1 LMKRRILYIVFALIA
16 GIVVYRLAQFTL
28 SKFSQVE
35 EKEVKKIP
43 VKAVAVKRR
52 DLVTRIELTG
62 DIVGTEVVRVFS
74 QVPGKVHSIRVKEGQ
89 RVSKGTV
96 LFKIN
101 RDIVGMEYMLAL
113 VESPISGYIGEITV
127 DRGMTI
133 SPTTPLAQVV
143 SMYTVE
149 AVVHVMEEKINL
161 VQVGMPAIITVEA
174 FPEREF
180 RGRVYKKS
188 AVLDQVSRTQEVR
201 VIIQNT
207 NLALKHGMFANVGII
222 TGRTENAVTVPVDS
236 LFTEGKESFVFT
248 VVEGRAVK
256 KKVRTGI
263 TVENFTE
270 ITSGVEENEIVITLG
285 HENVDEGDELLV
297 YREDVNASEDELTVK
312 KEKQP

>member
-1 LMKRRILYIVFALIA
+1 MKRKILYIIFAIIA
-16 GIVVYRLAQFTL
+16 GIVVYRLALFTL

-35 EKEVKKIP
+35 EKDVKKIP

-161 VQVGMPAIITVEA
+161 VRVGMPALITVEA

-180 RGRVYKKS
+180 KGRVYKKS

-201 VIIQNT
+201 ILIQNK
-207 NLALKHGMFANVGII
+207 NLALKHGMFADVDII
-222 TGRTENAVTVPVDS
+222 TGRTENALTVPVDS
-236 LFTEGKESFVFT
+236 IFTEGKESFVFT

-256 KKVRTGI
+256 RKVRTGI

-270 ITSGVEENEIVITLG
+270 ITSGIKENEIVITLG

-297 YREDVNASEDELTVK
+297 YREDVDAAEEKTSAQ

>member
-1 LMKRRILYIVFALIA
+1 MKRRILYIVFALIA

-35 EKEVKKIP
+35 EKKVRKIP

-89 RVSKGTV
+89 RVSKGAV

-149 AVVHVMEEKINL
+149 AVIHVMEEKINL
-161 VQVGMPAIITVEA
+161 VRVGMPAVITVEA

-201 VIIQNT
+201 VLIQNN
-207 NLALKHGMFANVGII
+207 NLALKHGMFANVSVI
-222 TGRTENAVTVPVDS
+222 TGRTEDAVTVPVDAV
-236 LFTEGKESFVFT
+236 FTEGKESFVFT
-248 VVEGRAVK
+248 VFEGRAVQK
-256 KKVRTGI
+256 EVRTGI

-285 HENVDEGDELLV
+285 HENVDEGSELLV
-297 YREDVNASEDELTVK
+297 YREDVDAAEEKTSAQ